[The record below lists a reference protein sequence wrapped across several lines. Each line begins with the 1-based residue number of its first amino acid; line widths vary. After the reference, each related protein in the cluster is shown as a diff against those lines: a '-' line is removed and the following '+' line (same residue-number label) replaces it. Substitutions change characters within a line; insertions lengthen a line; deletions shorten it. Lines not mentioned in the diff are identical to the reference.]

1 MTPFLST
8 FAHGYC
14 LQWQPWLLWTIV
26 VANAAIGAAFCSI
39 PICLIYLSRG
49 VTEGIWI
56 WFFTSFA
63 LFVFL
68 CGATHMVSVIVIW
81 EPIYWFQAALDV
93 ATAGASVV
101 TAVILITIMPS
112 LVRVLRS
119 PTSLREMLDEVN
131 EKLER
136 KIREHEPPPN

>member
-1 MTPFLST
+1 
-8 FAHGYC
+8 
-14 LQWQPWLLWTIV
+14 
-26 VANAAIGAAFCSI
+26 
-39 PICLIYLSRG
+39 
-49 VTEGIWI
+49 
-56 WFFTSFA
+56 
-63 LFVFL
+63 
-68 CGATHMVSVIVIW
+68 MVSVIVIW

-136 KIREHEPPPN
+136 KILEHEPPPNEP